1 MFIEV
6 MTINNEKI
14 SLNINNI
21 LNFSPVKKGTRVY
34 MTNEE
39 DFTIT
44 EGYEDFKLRLRR
56 LKSLQNV

>member
-1 MFIEV
+1 

>member
-21 LNFSPVKKGTRVY
+21 LNFSPVKKGTCVY

>member
-6 MTINNEKI
+6 VTINNEKI
-14 SLNINNI
+14 SLNINEI
-21 LNFSPVKKGTRVY
+21 LNFSPVKKGTCVY

-39 DFTIT
+39 DFIIS
-44 EGYEDFKLRLRR
+44 ENYDVFKEK